1 MKKQEYIKPFIE
13 AYTIQTES
21 FIAYSPNLGSDE
33 DTGLGNGGD
42 ATEGNEPEGGFSPE
56 KKKKKVY

>member
-21 FIAYSPNLGSDE
+21 FIAYSLGSYE
-33 DTGLGNGGD
+33 GTGLGNGGD
-42 ATEGNEPEGGFSPE
+42 ATEGNEPEGGFTP
-56 KKKKKVY
+56 Y

>member
-21 FIAYSPNLGSDE
+21 FIAYSPSLGFDE
-33 DTGLGNGGD
+33 GTGLGYGGD
-42 ATEGNEPEGGFSPE
+42 ATEENKPEGGFTP
-56 KKKKKVY
+56 Y

>member
-21 FIAYSPNLGSDE
+21 FIAYSPNLG
-33 DTGLGNGGD
+33 NGGD
-42 ATEGNEPEGGFSPE
+42 ATEGNEPEGGFTP
-56 KKKKKVY
+56 Y